1 MKAIIFD
8 LMHDNHVYVKN
19 EDTCKGETQTTPQQ
33 GFWSWWWT
41 EERGAP
47 VVMLPRLSAGPVRK
61 NVCMCVVGTTITCVL
76 SFVER
81 HAGVLQALQLKPP
94 AAAKQKC
101 LSGQQHK
108 PHGWYLI
115 CCSCI
120 NGKGKELD
128 VKHSFC
134 SKNEEH
140 LVHITA
146 FKEDIYAVEKYNT
159 LPCVHVVVW
168 KDLLFRRKLFG
179 HVLAVRERS
188 STLID
193 HIHRMLEQ
201 THDQS

>member
-1 MKAIIFD
+1 
-8 LMHDNHVYVKN
+8 MHDNHVSVKN
-19 EDTCKGETQTTPQQ
+19 EDTCKDETQTIPQQ

-47 VVMLPRLSAGPVRK
+47 VGNIGQTAAGPERQ
-61 NVCMCVVGTTITCVL
+61 NVCVCVCMAGMTTTCIL
-76 SFVER
+76 SFMEC
-81 HAGVLQALQLKPP
+81 HAGVLQALKQP

-101 LSGQQHK
+101 LSDQQHK
-108 PHGWYLI
+108 PRGWYLL

-134 SKNEEH
+134 RKNEEH

-146 FKEDIYAVEKYNT
+146 FKEDIYTIQKYNT
-159 LPCVHVVVW
+159 LLCVHIAIW
-168 KDLLFRRKLFG
+168 KDMLFSGGRSLG
-179 HVLAVRERS
+179 HVLAVRER
-188 STLID
+188 TEALMD

-201 THDQS
+201 THDCS

>member
-1 MKAIIFD
+1 MNRGKSCSCGNVAQIVCRPSEEEC
-8 LMHDNHVYVKN
+8 VYV
-19 EDTCKGETQTTPQQ
+19 
-33 GFWSWWWT
+33 
-41 EERGAP
+41 RGG
-47 VVMLPRLSAGPVRK
+47 V
-61 NVCMCVVGTTITCVL
+61 TITCVL
-76 SFVER
+76 SFMEH

-108 PHGWYLI
+108 PH

-146 FKEDIYAVEKYNT
+146 FKEDIYAVQKYNT
-159 LPCVHVVVW
+159 LPCVHVIVW

-188 STLID
+188 GTLID